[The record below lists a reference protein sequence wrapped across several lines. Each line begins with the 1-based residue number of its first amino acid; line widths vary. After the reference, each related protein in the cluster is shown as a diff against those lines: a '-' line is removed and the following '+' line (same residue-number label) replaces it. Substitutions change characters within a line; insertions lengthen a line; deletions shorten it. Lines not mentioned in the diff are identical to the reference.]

1 MTISCHS
8 VPVVV
13 RNFHFRV
20 FAICVAVLTVDVGSA
35 EVRPTVQI
43 VATVDRAQLASR
55 VRAEFQH
62 AWSSYKRLAWDHDEL
77 NPVTR
82 TPHDW
87 YPPAIVYMTAVDALD
102 TMTLMGLS
110 DDAAETRRYL
120 LDHLS
125 FDQDVSVQ
133 VFEVTIRLL
142 GGLLSA
148 YQMSSDPKFLTLA
161 EDLGSRL
168 LPAFNSPTGMPYR
181 FVNLQTGKTT
191 GEVSNPAEIG
201 TLMLEFGALGKLTRR
216 GVFYDKA
223 KHAIG
228 EV

>member
-1 MTISCHS
+1 

-20 FAICVAVLTVDVGSA
+20 FAISFAVSTFVVVGSA
-35 EVRPTVQI
+35 HIRPTAQTL
-43 VATVDRAQLASR
+43 APDDRAQLAAS

-87 YPPAIVYMTAVDALD
+87 YPPTVVYMTAVDALD

-125 FDQDVSVQ
+125 FDQDVPVQ

-148 YQMSSDPKFLTLA
+148 YQMSGEPKFLTLA
-161 EDLGSRL
+161 EDLGNRL

-181 FVNLQTGKTT
+181 FVNLRTGKTT

-201 TLMLEFGALGKLTRR
+201 TLMLEFGALGKLTHRE
-216 GVFYDKA
+216 VFYDTA
-223 KHAIG
+223 KHAAARQEHG
-228 EV
+228 ARR